1 MEKAKA
7 QIVNWPYALTENPI
21 NIAPFIA
28 AATMDVTNP
37 TKARKT
43 NTSDQ
48 RLISSPPLSSGFPGI
63 PVEIPYIMYI

>member
-7 QIVNWPYALTENPI
+7 QIVNWPYALTENPS
-21 NIAPFIA
+21 NSDPFIA

-37 TKARKT
+37 TKARKM

-48 RLISSPPLSSGFPGI
+48 RFISIPPLFQVLQESLLEFL
-63 PVEIPYIMYI
+63 V